1 MSWRTRWRVYE
12 YVRNSIWIVPA
23 SASPSA
29 PKRADPC
36 SGPSPAAAVLHD
48 LGRDGSRSSNS
59 PDASTGNLGFR
70 VARDLG

>member
-1 MSWRTRWRVYE
+1 VAHSLARLRIRTQQHLDR
-12 YVRNSIWIVPA
+12 
-23 SASPSA
+23 
-29 PKRADPC
+29 
-36 SGPSPAAAVLHD
+36 SGIGISFGAEAGRSVLGALAGGPVLHD